1 MRNAPV
7 PRTDICVN
15 PNAALTTPRT
25 HSFRDS
31 KASVPTWSELPD
43 LHPQPP
49 SHYGMIT
56 FEDGG
61 RFMTDFT
68 DVDVGEL
75 DVGTSVKM
83 MFRIKSSDR
92 LRGFVRYFW
101 KAVPQRG
108 QDA

>member
-1 MRNAPV
+1 
-7 PRTDICVN
+7 
-15 PNAALTTPRT
+15 
-25 HSFRDS
+25 
-31 KASVPTWSELPD
+31 
-43 LHPQPP
+43 
-49 SHYGMIT
+49 
-56 FEDGG
+56 
-61 RFMTDFT
+61 MTDFT

-75 DVGTSVKM
+75 DVGTPVKM